1 MKKKILLIL
10 FSLIFAL
17 STVSASATAICEE
30 SELYSGT
37 EPKILIGYRYVPG
50 YDQAVFLNEILDF
63 VQLKYVVLN
72 VSENVSG
79 FYEFTQSQTYTSSAT
94 WNIATNFTNGFDFQ
108 IFSSQITVDTGEN
121 QTASVTIH
129 SGEVL
134 KIDQDALIIGQI
146 NPGAIVRFSGKL
158 YVMGRVSGF
167 VEGMTPNS
175 RISGQCFKNAHIR
188 INGVSRQ
195 SYTSFELTMLYYK
208 DSEIFLDKGDMIYV

>member
-1 MKKKILLIL
+1 MHIKVKGVSGHLVFVLDDSQEFNNLIKELESLLDSPLFKSNGFYPKAFFDFKSRILSVRELTCLLDLLFEKQVLLFDGINMIKK
-10 FSLIFAL
+10 
-17 STVSASATAICEE
+17 
-30 SELYSGT
+30 
-37 EPKILIGYRYVPG
+37 EPKNKIKII
-50 YDQAVFLNEILDF
+50 N
-63 VQLKYVVLN
+63 K
-72 VSENVSG
+72 
-79 FYEFTQSQTYTSSAT
+79 
-94 WNIATNFTNGFDFQ
+94 
-108 IFSSQITVDTGEN
+108 
-121 QTASVTIH
+121 TIH

-146 NPGAIVRFSGKL
+146 NTGAIVRFSGKL

>member
-1 MKKKILLIL
+1 MSVRELTCLLDLLFEKQVLLFDGINMIKK
-10 FSLIFAL
+10 
-17 STVSASATAICEE
+17 
-30 SELYSGT
+30 
-37 EPKILIGYRYVPG
+37 EPKNKIKII
-50 YDQAVFLNEILDF
+50 N
-63 VQLKYVVLN
+63 K
-72 VSENVSG
+72 
-79 FYEFTQSQTYTSSAT
+79 
-94 WNIATNFTNGFDFQ
+94 
-108 IFSSQITVDTGEN
+108 
-121 QTASVTIH
+121 TIH

>member
-1 MKKKILLIL
+1 MHIKVKGVSGHLVFVLDDSQEFNNLIKELESLLDSPLFKSNGFYPKALLDLLFEKQVLLFDGINMIKK
-10 FSLIFAL
+10 
-17 STVSASATAICEE
+17 
-30 SELYSGT
+30 
-37 EPKILIGYRYVPG
+37 EPKNKIKII
-50 YDQAVFLNEILDF
+50 N
-63 VQLKYVVLN
+63 K
-72 VSENVSG
+72 
-79 FYEFTQSQTYTSSAT
+79 
-94 WNIATNFTNGFDFQ
+94 
-108 IFSSQITVDTGEN
+108 
-121 QTASVTIH
+121 TIH